1 VRGPRTTEDDIVL
14 SIEKV
19 SCVQGIQ
26 RHRLK
31 AFMSLEGRA
40 GPFPDTTH
48 LGLTRELVAPGG
60 DWHRVPVTE
69 TDVGVGQVKE

>member
-1 VRGPRTTEDDIVL
+1 MRGPRTTKDDIVL
-14 SIEKV
+14 TVEEV
-19 SCVQGIQ
+19 RRVHGIQ

-31 AFMSLEGRA
+31 AFMSPERRA

-60 DWHRVPVTE
+60 DWHWVPVAE
-69 TDVGVGQVKE
+69 TDVGVGQVEE